1 MTDPTTTL
9 VQFDVGSSRTGPMTW
24 GQRAIW
30 EVIRWLPA
38 DDDSL
43 NQLGWAPVGS
53 HTVAQVCD
61 IVRLLVERHES
72 LRTTYAEQDGGLVQH
87 VASSG
92 GIEFQIAELGP
103 GDLAEA
109 VAPLGERIR
118 AGAFDNAAGLP
129 VRAAIGLRAGV
140 PAVVAI
146 AASHL
151 AVDGWSFHIVMDE
164 LRSLLDAAPGSSA
177 DLRARS
183 QQPVDRAAFEA
194 SEAGARRESRTL
206 DYWARQANA
215 VPATMLAT
223 TSTPEQL
230 DRDWAHIDSPA
241 LALAAHALAGRSG
254 GNTATALLGS
264 TALLLAA
271 CLGEPEAALRVI
283 VATRFKPED
292 EQLVGA
298 FNQNALV
305 RLQIADESAEQ
316 FLTRTTRTALNAYR
330 HAEACPVK
338 MEEQLEEI
346 ACRRGITPG
355 GYCFFNDIRFSAEER
370 NAPAPAIDPLKLPA
384 QLEEALARTRLSRPD
399 MEGRQSGAKFFLF
412 LDGLRDSCVLTLCT
426 DPRFLPFS
434 AGAFLEELE
443 QVMVRAAQ
451 TPGTPVR
458 ELVDRIRR
466 RPHGALR
473 D

>member
-1 MTDPTTTL
+1 MTDPTTAR
-9 VQFDVGSSRTGPMTW
+9 VRFHEGSSRTGPMTW

-30 EVIRWLPA
+30 EVIRWLPP

-53 HTVAQVCD
+53 ATVEQVCD
-61 IVRLLVERHES
+61 MVRLLVERHES
-72 LRTTYAEQDGGLVQH
+72 LRTTYTEDDDCLTQH
-87 VASSG
+87 VAASG
-92 GIEFQIAELGP
+92 EIPFLIAELGP
-103 GDLAEA
+103 GDLSEA

-140 PAVVAI
+140 PAAVAI

-151 AVDGWSFHIVMDE
+151 AVDGWSFQIVMDE
-164 LRSLLDAAPGSSA
+164 LRTVLTAGP
-177 DLRARS
+177 
-183 QQPVDRAAFEA
+183 DRAAGLRERSRQPVERARFEA
-194 SEAGARRESRTL
+194 SEAGARREKRTL
-206 DYWARQANA
+206 DYWARQADA
-215 VPATMLAT
+215 VPASMLAT
-223 TSTPEQL
+223 TSTPDQL

-264 TALLLAA
+264 TALLLASY
-271 CLGEPEAALRVI
+271 LGEPGAALRVI

-292 EQLVGA
+292 EELVGA
-298 FNQNALV
+298 FNQNAIV
-305 RLQIADESAEQ
+305 RLRLADESAEQ
-316 FLTRTTRTALNAYR
+316 LLTRTARTALNAYR

-338 MEEQLEEI
+338 LEEQLEEI
-346 ACRRGITPG
+346 ARRRGIAPG

-370 NAPAPAIDPLKLPA
+370 NIPAPAIDPLKLPA
-384 QLEEALARTRLSRPD
+384 QLEEAMARTRLTRPD
-399 MEGRQSGAKFFLF
+399 SEERQSGAKFFLF
-412 LDGLRDSCVLTLCT
+412 LDGLRDSCTLTLCT
-426 DPRFLPFS
+426 DPRFLPAS
-434 AGAFLEELE
+434 AGDFLRELE
-443 QVMVRAAQ
+443 HVMVRAAQ
-451 TPGTPVR
+451 SPDTPVG

-466 RPHGALR
+466 QPRGTCH